1 MSVGLVTSRT
11 RDGVVEP
18 TVRTGEPGSDR
29 LGVSTDAFV
38 GREHELQVLQA
49 RIDEAILGRGGL
61 LLVSGEP
68 GIGKT
73 RILTEAARYAEST
86 GMLALWGRCWEGE
99 GAPAFWPWRQ
109 IIRSCIAGA
118 AERGP
123 ELVARGEEVLRS
135 LTSNELLTVE
145 RIDTDA
151 QFRLFDAISDVLR
164 SVIAARPMLLLL
176 DDLHQADASSVRVLE
191 FYLNEIAHARCL
203 VVASARELE
212 PRPQVSVVLN
222 RLARDPF
229 ARSLRLAGLN
239 GREARTLISSHL
251 AGMPISDT
259 HVERIER
266 RTEGNPFFLIE
277 VCRTIKLSGG
287 IEGSAVLDVPASLK
301 NLLDQRLAD
310 IGPAGRAL
318 LRTAAVIGRSF
329 SKALLDRLCGP
340 ANPTEGHLRL
350 AEEKGLI
357 RTVLTGPGEFQFAH
371 ALIREAFYGELSPE
385 DRATVHGRVADAIAA
400 TPGIGPD
407 SCADTLAHHYFA
419 AGHHAP
425 GGKAIEC
432 TLRAAAQA
440 RSTAAYDYA
449 AELLQRALT
458 LPEVA
463 DDRDLKTDILLQL
476 GGALLAAGR
485 WFESREVFVE
495 ASGVAR
501 AAGSPGRFAAAAI
514 GVKGLILAPAPPD
527 ASSIDLL
534 VEALKELPP
543 DAVGVRVRVLHA
555 LATATHFCPP
565 SQSRAELATEALM
578 LAESIG
584 RNDAVAAALEALIV
598 THWRPG
604 TPDTALAHAERLLRL
619 GKDAGDEE
627 LQGKAR
633 IHLYVARTQRAD
645 TTAESDLDVAE
656 RIALREN
663 HPKLRWLVDLLR
675 SSSALAKGQFDTGLE
690 YARSA
695 RELGKKCHDQ
705 TAFLHLGL
713 NLLLRARLRGTID
726 DGESSFIRAGAKLTP
741 DVPLSMLALYCTD
754 YAFEPGA
761 PRQRAL
767 DETMAVC
774 ADYLESNAFS
784 LWAQCLLAELAFL
797 TGNRTVA
804 ARILPIVERFAG
816 EVAIAGWGTAIE
828 GAVSHFVGLANSTVG
843 RHDAAAQSLRD
854 AIRINN
860 DCGWTL
866 LRARSQLALA
876 AVLSRADGGSCA
888 ADARIQA
895 SRGAEVYARLR
906 VDPFQNPFI
915 VGASDS
921 DLADTLRRL
930 ASAEAAPSP
939 TGPALNRPVLVS
951 GDAETISL
959 SYAGELVRIRMTKG
973 ARQLSWL
980 LANPQTDIPA
990 TLLAQVDVSPDFVAR
1005 TQYVPEVRPPGK
1017 MKVFDDEARG
1027 QYARRIRELR
1037 GLLDRDSDDPAAVA
1051 ELREEMEWLNSTM
1064 AKATSPTGRLRFM
1077 TDNEER
1083 ARVSVRNNL
1092 TNAIKKIHRQSPRLG
1107 THLMNTVH
1115 TGALCAYRPESGSR

>member
-1 MSVGLVTSRT
+1 MSVGLVTSSP

-18 TVRTGEPGSDR
+18 MGRTGEPNSDR
-29 LGVSTDAFV
+29 QGVPTDAFV
-38 GREHELQVLQA
+38 GRERELHLLRA

-86 GMLALWGRCWEGE
+86 GMVVLWGRCWEGE

-109 IIRSCIAGA
+109 IIRACMAGA
-118 AERGP
+118 PERGP
-123 ELVARGEEVLRS
+123 ELIARGEEILRS
-135 LTSNELLTVE
+135 LTSNELLTVD

-164 SVIAARPMLLLL
+164 SVLAARPVLLLL

-212 PRPQVSVVLN
+212 PRPQVSSVLD

-229 ARSLRLAGLN
+229 ARSVKLAGLN
-239 GREARTLISSHL
+239 GQEARTLISSHL
-251 AGMPISDT
+251 AGVPISDT
-259 HVERIER
+259 HLERIER
-266 RTEGNPFFLIE
+266 RTEGNPFFVIE

-287 IEGSAVLDVPASLK
+287 IDGSAVLDVPASLK

-329 SKALLDRLCGP
+329 PKALLDRLGGP
-340 ANPTEGHLRL
+340 ANPTEGDLRL

-357 RTVLTGPGEFQFAH
+357 RSALTGPGEFQFTH

-385 DRATVHGRVADAIAA
+385 DRATVHGKVGDAIAA
-400 TPGIGPD
+400 TPGMGPD
-407 SCADTLAHHYFA
+407 RCADTLAHHYFA

-463 DDRDLKTDILLQL
+463 DDGDLKADILLQL

-485 WFESREVFVE
+485 WFESREMFVE
-495 ASGVAR
+495 ASSVAR

-527 ASSIDLL
+527 SSSIDLL

-565 SQSRAELATEALM
+565 SQSRAELASEALI

-619 GKDAGDEE
+619 GKEAGDEE
-627 LQGKAR
+627 LQAKAR
-633 IHLYVARTQRAD
+633 IHLYLARTQRAD
-645 TTAESDLDVAE
+645 TTAESDLDAAE

-675 SSSALAKGQFDTGLE
+675 SSSALARGQFDTGLE

-695 RELGKKCHDQ
+695 RELGKKCHDE

-713 NLLLRARLRGTID
+713 NLLLRARLRGTFD
-726 DGESSFIRAGAKLTP
+726 DSESFIRAGAKLTP
-741 DVPLSMLALYCTD
+741 DIPLSILALYCTD
-754 YAFEPGA
+754 YALEPAA

-767 DETMAVC
+767 DETMEAC
-774 ADYLESNAFS
+774 SDYLESNAFS

-804 ARILPIVERFAG
+804 ARILPIVERFAC

-843 RHDAAAQSLRD
+843 RHDAAAQALGD

-876 AVLSRADGGSCA
+876 AVLSRADGASSS

-895 SRGAEVYARLR
+895 SRGAEVYARLG

-915 VGASDS
+915 VGAPDS
-921 DLADTLRRL
+921 DLAETLRRL
-930 ASAEAAPSP
+930 ASAEATPAP
-939 TGPALNRPVLVS
+939 TATAVNRPVLVS
-951 GDAETISL
+951 GDAETVSL
-959 SYAGELVRIRMTKG
+959 SYAGESVRIRMTKG

-1037 GLLDRDSDDPAAVA
+1037 GLLDSDSDDPAAVA

-1064 AKATSPTGRLRFM
+1064 AKATSPTGRSRFM
-1077 TDNEER
+1077 TDTEER

-1107 THLMNTVH
+1107 AHLMNTVH
-1115 TGALCAYRPESGSR
+1115 TGALCAYRPESGGR